1 MKVDLQCWVE
11 SFAVGW
17 EQCRTKQRADLI
29 YRKSLLEET
38 EMPKAQ
44 LRPSGGSPLASSRE
58 GAVAWGPQSLPGSQ
72 AGASLSVSV
81 QPNVSAGD
89 RQGKSDRPLS
99 QGLGPPGSATTGLPG
114 VPKAPVNTQCQM
126 R

>member
-1 MKVDLQCWVE
+1 MGDSENVLLCVCAQLCPTLCDPIDSSLPGSSDHGIFQARILEWV
-11 SFAVGW
+11 AP
-17 EQCRTKQRADLI
+17 
-29 YRKSLLEET
+29 LLEET

-89 RQGKSDRPLS
+89 RQG
-99 QGLGPPGSATTGLPG
+99 
-114 VPKAPVNTQCQM
+114 
-126 R
+126 